1 MASTPG
7 APEGISAERLEVLR
21 MVEAKTITPDEGAR
35 LLESLDRSD
44 RRQARTPSVATGPRN
59 VRIQVSESGSGSG
72 KRSAD
77 IDIVLPLG
85 LVEMGLVMAQ
95 RFAPGRIP
103 DAKAIRE
110 SIESGYVG
118 KLLDIQD
125 GEDHIIIAIEAR
137 H

>member
-1 MASTPG
+1 MANNTG
-7 APEGISAERLEVLR
+7 TPEGISAERLEVLR
-21 MVEAKTITPDEGAR
+21 MVETKTITPDEGAR

-44 RRQARTPSVATGPRN
+44 RRQARTPTVQDGPRN
-59 VRIQVSESGSGSG
+59 IRIQVTESG
-72 KRSAD
+72 KRHAD

-95 RFAPGRIP
+95 RFAPGRVP
-103 DAKAIRE
+103 DARAIRE

-118 KLLDIQD
+118 KIIDIQD
-125 GEDHIIIAIEAR
+125 GEDHIVIAIEAR

>member
-1 MASTPG
+1 MADNTGRPG
-7 APEGISAERLEVLR
+7 GISAERLEVLR

-44 RRQARTPSVATGPRN
+44 RRQARAATVPNGPRN
-59 VRIQVSESGSGSG
+59 VRIQVSESG
-72 KRSAD
+72 KRNAD

-95 RFAPGRIP
+95 RFAPGRLP

-118 KLLDIQD
+118 KILDIHD
-125 GEDHIIIAIEAR
+125 GEDHIVIAIEPR

>member
-1 MASTPG
+1 MANNTG
-7 APEGISAERLEVLR
+7 AQGISAERLEVLR

-44 RRQARTPSVATGPRN
+44 RRQARTPAVPDGPRN
-59 VRIQVSESGSGSG
+59 VRIQVTESG
-72 KRSAD
+72 KRNAD

-95 RFAPGRIP
+95 RFAPGRVP
-103 DAKAIRE
+103 DARAIRE

-118 KLLDIQD
+118 KIVDIQD
-125 GEDHIIIAIEAR
+125 GEDHIVIAIEAR

>member
-21 MVEAKTITPDEGAR
+21 MVEARTITPDEGAR

-44 RRQARTPSVATGPRN
+44 RRQARTPPVPTGPRN
-59 VRIQVSESGSGSG
+59 VRIQVSDTGSG
-72 KRSAD
+72 KHSAD

-85 LVEMGLVMAQ
+85 LVEMGLVMAL

-110 SIESGYVG
+110 SIEGGYVG

>member
-1 MASTPG
+1 MANTPG

-21 MVEAKTITPDEGAR
+21 MVEARTITPDEGAR

-44 RRQARTPSVATGPRN
+44 RRQARTPSVPVGPRN
-59 VRIQVSESGSGSG
+59 VRIQVSDTGSG
-72 KRSAD
+72 KRNAD

-95 RFAPGRIP
+95 RFAPGRVP
-103 DAKAIRE
+103 DARAIRE

-118 KLLDIQD
+118 KIVDIQD
-125 GEDHIIIAIEAR
+125 GEDHIVIAIETR

>member
-1 MASTPG
+1 MADNTGRPG
-7 APEGISAERLEVLR
+7 GISAERLEVLR

-44 RRQARTPSVATGPRN
+44 RRQARTPTAPDGPRN
-59 VRIQVSESGSGSG
+59 VRIQVSESG
-72 KRSAD
+72 KRNAD

-95 RFAPGRIP
+95 RFAPGRLP

-118 KLLDIQD
+118 TILDIHD
-125 GEDHIIIAIEAR
+125 GEDHIVIAIEPR

>member
-1 MASTPG
+1 MADNTGRPG
-7 APEGISAERLEVLR
+7 GISAERLEVLR

-44 RRQARTPSVATGPRN
+44 RRQARAATVRDGPRN
-59 VRIQVSESGSGSG
+59 VRIQVSESG
-72 KRSAD
+72 KRNAD

-95 RFAPGRIP
+95 RFAPGRLP

-118 KLLDIQD
+118 KILDIHD
-125 GEDHIIIAIEAR
+125 GEDHIVIAIEPR